1 MGVSQGGR
9 ESRGWIRD
17 RNSGVNQGGRCD
29 CESRG
34 RSETRNLG
42 VNQGGC
48 ESRSRSET
56 EKKLGVNQ
64 GVGQRQKKDRCESRW
79 V

>member
-1 MGVSQGGR
+1 M
-9 ESRGWIRD
+9 
-17 RNSGVNQGGRCD
+17 NQGVGCRQKKLG